1 MPLCYVADNSLL
13 PNRYVACDFCHAL
26 LHDIRNAAGRLGCV
40 FIGFRIARA
49 CDVAHR
55 VWWLGPVIQWHRVGG
70 CPLRKK
76 NTRGIRKMAIRFK
89 DVVAYAPIITTICD
103 FIASV
108 LIVSAVIQF
117 SQKRAAADVDEYME
131 REFIIAKHR
140 TLIALVPI
148 SISFGLNITLGIE
161 AARQKR

>member
-1 MPLCYVADNSLL
+1 
-13 PNRYVACDFCHAL
+13 
-26 LHDIRNAAGRLGCV
+26 
-40 FIGFRIARA
+40 
-49 CDVAHR
+49 
-55 VWWLGPVIQWHRVGG
+55 
-70 CPLRKK
+70 
-76 NTRGIRKMAIRFK
+76 MAIRFK